1 MRQMLKDE
9 GDEDVIRI
17 LALGIGAGLLED
29 FLGFITNGA
38 SAGIQLLDRGIGRRG
53 LQELAVADEDVIELR
68 LELVQL
74 RAKTALNRALVAGL
88 IEKDRRL
95 FELVEKKDHRAQKQN
110 EKLHRHFHEG
120 IEEQTDPGSA
130 ERISGEIALDLRLVG
145 PEIGEGE
152 EKSAEQ
158 TRFFIETLP
167 EIFVGSENFQ
177 ALIDRDEDRADHD
190 ERERLSEII
199 LDEPDAAFV
208 SLAGHGEKRDRA
220 GLGGEDGEADS
231 SPANR
236 PVAFQVFA
244 EVRVIVGS
252 PESVKR
258 DREDRREENEV
269 IEPVHENRSVKA

>member
-152 EKSAEQ
+152 EKSAEDTGPKRIALRRIHRNIDGLQ
-158 TRFFIETLP
+158 FSHPAGDVER
-167 EIFVGSENFQ
+167 VG
-177 ALIDRDEDRADHD
+177 
-190 ERERLSEII
+190 
-199 LDEPDAAFV
+199 
-208 SLAGHGEKRDRA
+208 K
-220 GLGGEDGEADS
+220 
-231 SPANR
+231 
-236 PVAFQVFA
+236 
-244 EVRVIVGS
+244 
-252 PESVKR
+252 
-258 DREDRREENEV
+258 
-269 IEPVHENRSVKA
+269 